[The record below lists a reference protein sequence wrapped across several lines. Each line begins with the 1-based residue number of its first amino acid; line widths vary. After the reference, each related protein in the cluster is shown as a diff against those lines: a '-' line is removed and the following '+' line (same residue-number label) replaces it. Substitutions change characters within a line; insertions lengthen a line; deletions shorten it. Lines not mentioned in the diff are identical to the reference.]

1 MRAAYRSQ
9 ATREFLLATA
19 TLAHGAWLCAARHIA
34 AGVHIAA
41 VIAAVPAYIT
51 GGMAQKATGKGKDVR
66 LQ

>member
-1 MRAAYRSQ
+1 MTDAFRSQ
-9 ATREFLLATA
+9 ATRKFLFTAA
-19 TLAHGAWLCAARHIA
+19 TLAHGVWLCAARHITV
-34 AGVHIAA
+34 GVHGAV